1 MGLAPYLDAT
11 ARASSAVY
19 VNTFTA
25 LAITSPITV
34 SEMSDCNAMVSFA
47 HAVMGITSVGLKA
60 VLVVTPRMR

>member
-1 MGLAPYLDAT
+1 
-11 ARASSAVY
+11 

-34 SEMSDCNAMVSFA
+34 SEMSDCRAIVSFA
-47 HAVMGITSVGLKA
+47 QAVIGMTSVGLKA